1 LERKSTYKVNTAIE
15 NLLCY
20 LWKPVLRGEKEMSA
34 RDLSVLISVILI
46 VSMLIIPFPT
56 WLLSILII
64 LNITLALL
72 VLLVSMNMT
81 EPLQFSVFP
90 SLLLLLTLYRLGLN
104 VSTTRAI
111 LSHGDAG
118 GVVETF
124 GTFVVGGNIV
134 VGLILF
140 LILIIIQFI
149 VITKGAER
157 VSEVA
162 ARFTLDAMPGK
173 QMSIDADLNA
183 GMISEQEARERRKKV
198 GREADF
204 YGAMDGASKFVK
216 GDAIASIIIVL
227 INLIAGIIIGMLQQ
241 GMGLADAAKHFSL
254 LSVGDG
260 IVSQIPALLIST
272 ATGIVVTRAA
282 SEGNL
287 GQEITSQ
294 LLAYPK
300 LLYVAGGTIFLLGL
314 FTPIN
319 DLLTIPIAGMLAV
332 GGYMFSKVPKT
343 DKLQLEE
350 MEEASGADEMKSPE
364 SVISLLNVDPI
375 EFEFGYGL
383 IPLADTNQ
391 GGDLLD
397 RIVMIRRQ
405 LAIELGLVIPVVR
418 IRDNIQLQPNEYR
431 LKIKGNEMARGELL
445 LDHYLAMSPGIE
457 DDSIE
462 GIDTI
467 EPSFGLPAKWITD
480 GMKERAEIF
489 GYTVV
494 DPPSVVSTHI
504 TEVIKANAYELLG
517 RQETKQL
524 IDHVKESYPI
534 LIEEVTPN
542 PLSVGEVQKVLS
554 KLLKENVSIRNLP
567 VIFETLADFGKVTT
581 DTDILAEYVRQ
592 ALARQITNQYASQGE
607 TLKVATLSG
616 KAEKSVAD
624 AIQQTEHG
632 NYLALDPSISQRILE
647 SIAKNIEQFS
657 MMEQTPIVLCSPAV
671 RMYVRQLTERY
682 FPKVPILSYNE
693 LEANVEVQSVGVVN
707 VD

>member
-1 LERKSTYKVNTAIE
+1 
-15 NLLCY
+15 
-20 LWKPVLRGEKEMSA
+20 MSA
-34 RDLSVLISVILI
+34 RDLSVLASVILI
-46 VSMLIIPFPT
+46 VAMLIIPFPS
-56 WLLSILII
+56 WLLSLLII
-64 LNITLALL
+64 VNISLALL
-72 VLLVSMNMT
+72 VLLTSMNMN
-81 EPLQFSVFP
+81 EPLQFSIFP
-90 SLLLLLTLYRLGLN
+90 SLLLLLTLFRLGLN
-104 VSTTRAI
+104 VSTTRSI
-111 LSHGDAG
+111 LSKGEAGD
-118 GVVETF
+118 VVETF
-124 GTFVVGGNIV
+124 GTFVVGGNIL
-134 VGLILF
+134 VGLVVFI
-140 LILIIIQFI
+140 ILIVIQFI
-149 VITKGAER
+149 VITKGSER

-183 GMISEQEARERRKKV
+183 GMISEHDARNRREKV

-216 GDAIASIIIVL
+216 GDAIAGIVIVM
-227 INLIAGIIIGMLQQ
+227 INLIFGIIIGMTQQ
-241 GMGLADAAKHFSL
+241 GLPIAEAATRYSL
-254 LSVGDG
+254 LTVGDG

-287 GQEITSQ
+287 GQDIMNQ
-294 LLAYPK
+294 LLAYPAM
-300 LLYVAGGTIFLLGL
+300 LYVAAFTIFMLGVA
-314 FTPIN
+314 TPIN
-319 DLLTIPIAGMLAV
+319 DILTIPVAALLAIGAYML
-332 GGYMFSKVPKT
+332 SRSPKET
-343 DKLQLEE
+343 ESDMME
-350 MEEASGADEMKSPE
+350 MEEEVEQDEMKSPE
-364 SVISLLNVDPI
+364 SVVNLLNVDPI

-445 LDHYLAMSPGIE
+445 LDHYLAMSPGVE

-467 EPSFGLPAKWITD
+467 EPSFGLPAKWISEEV
-480 GMKERAEIF
+480 KEQAEIF

-504 TEVIKANAYELLG
+504 TEMIKTNAHELLG

-524 IDHVKESYPI
+524 IDHLQDSYPI
-534 LIEEVTPN
+534 LVEEVTPN
-542 PLSVGEVQKVLS
+542 PLTVGEVQKVLA

-567 VIFETLADFGKVTT
+567 IIFETLADYAKMSS
-581 DTDILAEYVRQ
+581 DTDLLAEYVRQ
-592 ALARQITNQYASQGE
+592 SLARQITSQYVQGDAS
-607 TLKVATLSG
+607 LKVVTMSG
-616 KAEKSVAD
+616 KVEKLIAD

-632 NYLALDPSISQRILE
+632 NYLSMDPNDSQGILE
-647 SIAKNIEQFS
+647 AVASQ
-657 MMEQTPIVLCSPAV
+657 MEQLSLMEESPIILCSPAV

-682 FPKVPILSYNE
+682 FPQVPIISYNE
-693 LEANVEVQSVGVVN
+693 LEANVEVQSLGVVN
-707 VD
+707 VG

>member
-1 LERKSTYKVNTAIE
+1 
-15 NLLCY
+15 
-20 LWKPVLRGEKEMSA
+20 MSA
-34 RDLSVLISVILI
+34 RELPVFIGVILI
-46 VSMLIIPFPT
+46 VAMLIIPFPT
-56 WLLSILII
+56 WMLSILII
-64 LNITLALL
+64 INISLALL
-72 VLLVSMNMT
+72 VLLTSMNMK

-90 SLLLLLTLYRLGLN
+90 SLLLLLTLFRLGLN
-104 VSTTRAI
+104 VSTTRSI
-111 LSHGDAG
+111 LSNGDAG

-124 GTFVVGGNIV
+124 GTFVIGGNLV
-134 VGLILF
+134 VGLVVF
-140 LILIIIQFI
+140 LILVIIQFI

-183 GMISEQEARERRKKV
+183 GMISEQEARERREKV

-216 GDAIASIIIVL
+216 GDAIAGIIIVL
-227 INLIAGIIIGMLQQ
+227 INLIFGIVIGMLQK
-241 GMGLADAAKHFSL
+241 GMSISDAAAHYSL
-254 LSVGDG
+254 LTVGDG
-260 IVSQIPALLIST
+260 LVSQIPALLIST

-282 SEGNL
+282 SDGNL
-287 GQEITSQ
+287 GKDIISQ
-294 LLAYPK
+294 LLAFPK
-300 LLYVAGGTIFLLGL
+300 MLYITGATIILLGL
-314 FTPIN
+314 FTPIS
-319 DLLTIPIAGMLAV
+319 DLLTISIGGMLIL
-332 GGYMFSKVPKT
+332 GGYKLTRIPES
-343 DKLQLEE
+343 DKEDLQQLEE
-350 MEEASGADEMKSPE
+350 EIETDEMKSPE
-364 SVISLLNVDPI
+364 SVVQLLNVDPI

-445 LDHYLAMSPGIE
+445 LDHYLAMSPGID

-467 EPSFGLPAKWITD
+467 EPAFGLPAKWITEE
-480 GMKERAEIF
+480 MKEQAEIL

-504 TEVIKANAYELLG
+504 TEVIKANAHELLG

-524 IDHVKESYPI
+524 IDHLKESYPI
-534 LIEEVTPN
+534 LVEEVTPN
-542 PLSVGEVQKVLS
+542 PLSVGEVQKVLA

-567 VIFETLADFGKVTT
+567 IIFETLADFGKVTT
-581 DTDILAEYVRQ
+581 DTDLLTEYVRQ
-592 ALARQITNQYASQGE
+592 ALARQITNQYTGQE
-607 TLKVATLSG
+607 KTLKVITLSG
-616 KAEKSVAD
+616 KVEKLIAEG
-624 AIQQTEHG
+624 IQQTEHG
-632 NYLALDPSISQRILE
+632 NYLSLDPAISQGILE
-647 SIAKNIEQFS
+647 SIASQIEQLS
-657 MMEQTPIVLCSPAV
+657 LMDQTPIVLCSPAV

-682 FPKVPILSYNE
+682 FPQIPILSYNE